1 MSEKSEKIDM
11 KEENEKIEHH
21 REDEAELSRLENQID
36 EDKEFEADST
46 PPKSKLAWIVTA
58 ALIGLFVIIG
68 LAWMGLKSSS
78 QPAGNTETSE
88 KKEEDGHSEN
98 EEGREVKLDSE
109 ALTSAGIETEG
120 VTQRPAISKLYV
132 TGTVELNPE
141 KTEMATPLV
150 GGRVENVYY
159 GVGDYVNQGAVLAT
173 ISSPQLAQMHGKMH
187 EAKTRYE
194 LANRNLERV
203 QKSENRVGV
212 LQAKARLDEAEA
224 NLKRSRIQAESLIS
238 QARTKLNEAE
248 TNLKRIRKLVE
259 LGAGAGKDLVAAETT
274 FRIEQKNVE
283 NALANKDV
291 ITAEANLRSAKADY
305 DFQTNIS
312 LNKEIQEAKAEVE
325 TSFVDLRHI
334 QDEMRALGV
343 TVNLNEPDDHDKDT
357 SLVALRAP
365 LSGVITERKFNAGAG
380 VEAAN
385 PLFAIS
391 NLGTIYVIANVPEA
405 SLSKLAVGSI
415 AEIKSTAAGTIN
427 GRISYIDPRLDETT
441 RTGRVRLEV
450 PNANGKLRAGMFT
463 EVGFYAGTSESS
475 GQELSINSAAIQRE
489 GDKTIVFVPKDDEP
503 GAFEIREIEIGG
515 EYEGYTAVKSG
526 LELGES
532 VVTKGSFVLKTQMQ
546 KGEMG
551 DHGH

>member
-1 MSEKSEKIDM
+1 MSDKTEKQM
-11 KEENEKIEHH
+11 KEELTKEEIKHH
-21 REDEAELSRLENQID
+21 REDENELNRLEDQNEEHGEIG
-36 EDKEFEADST
+36 ST
-46 PPKSKLAWIVTA
+46 PAKSKSAWIVTA
-58 ALIGLFVIIG
+58 ALVGLIAVIGLGWIVY
-68 LAWMGLKSSS
+68 KSSAK
-78 QPAGNTETSE
+78 PGGETEAQ
-88 KKEEDGHSEN
+88 KEEPGHSED
-98 EEGREVKLDSE
+98 EKGEEVKLE
-109 ALTSAGIETEG
+109 PELLTSAGIETEG
-120 VTQRPAISKLYV
+120 VTQRPAIAKLYV
-132 TGTVELNPE
+132 TGAVELNPE

-150 GGRVENVYY
+150 GGRIENVYY
-159 GVGDYVNQGAVLAT
+159 GVGDYVTQGAVLAT

-187 EAKTRYE
+187 EARTRYE
-194 LANRNLERV
+194 LANRTLERV
-203 QKSENRVGV
+203 MKSENRVGV
-212 LQAKARLDEAEA
+212 LQSKARLDEAEA
-224 NLKRSRIQAESLIS
+224 NLKRSRIQADAGAS

-248 TNLKRIRKLVE
+248 TNLKRVKRLIE
-259 LGAGAGKDLVAAETT
+259 LGAGAGKDLIAAQTT
-274 FRIEQKNVE
+274 YQIEQKNLE
-283 NALANKDV
+283 SAMANKDV
-291 ITAEANLRSAKADY
+291 ITAEANLRSARADY
-305 DFQTNIS
+305 DFQNNIS

-343 TVNLNEPDDHDKDT
+343 TVNINEPDNHDKDT

-380 VEAAN
+380 IEAAN
-385 PLFAIS
+385 PLFSIS
-391 NLGTIYVIANVPEA
+391 NLGTIFVIANVPES
-405 SLSKLAVGSI
+405 SLSKLSVGSI

-450 PNANGKLRAGMFT
+450 PNQNGKLRAGMFT

-475 GQELSINSAAIQRE
+475 GQELAVKTEAIQRE
-489 GDKTIVFVPKDDEP
+489 GDKTIVFVPKTDEP

-515 EYEGYTAVKSG
+515 EFEGYTAVKSG

-551 DHGH
+551 EHGH